1 VTTLREGDGRV
12 EADVT
17 PSTTATAAPSA
28 PSDLQIDADPQ
39 TLAANGGEE
48 VSPKS
53 LSSRVASRRTVIS
66 LAVTGVVL
74 ALAIWRA
81 PIPWADAWH
90 QIRAANLA
98 LFALGVAVYYSSFV
112 VRAAR
117 WKLLLRNTGED
128 VGAVSLLETLL
139 SSFFVNCVVPAKMGD
154 LYRAVQLRSREGV
167 SGAKSL
173 GTIVAE
179 RLLDL
184 FVLMGLLVIAGGITF
199 RDHVPS
205 SLVPAL
211 IGGAILCGLG
221 IAGLALMAAGR
232 GKRLLGL
239 LPDQVVAR
247 YEHFRSGTVGA
258 FGRWVEVVPMSI
270 AVWAL
275 EGLRLG
281 FVIISLG
288 YGSQVGPAHFLLVA
302 LVAALLTTVP
312 FLPGGLGLVEAGM
325 VAVLTQ
331 FGLGTGQ
338 ATAVALLDRSISY
351 GSLILVGGAVFLL
364 VHVRPASASRD
375 RRASATAGT
384 Q

>member
-1 VTTLREGDGRV
+1 MSVTTSVAAESV
-12 EADVT
+12 A
-17 PSTTATAAPSA
+17 AAP
-28 PSDLQIDADPQ
+28 
-39 TLAANGGEE
+39 GEE
-48 VSPKS
+48 PPDLDPDASDEVGAAS
-53 LSSRVASRRTVIS
+53 LSSRVTSLRTLIS
-66 LAVTGVVL
+66 LGVTAAVLGI
-74 ALAIWRA
+74 AIWRA
-81 PIPWADAWH
+81 PIPWHDTWR
-90 QIRAANLA
+90 QMRSANIGFYVLA
-98 LFALGVAVYYSSFV
+98 IAVYYSSFG
-112 VRAAR
+112 VRTAR

-128 VGAVSLLETLL
+128 VRAPALLEILL

-154 LYRAVQLRSREGV
+154 VYRAVQLRARAAI

-199 RDHVPS
+199 RDHVPA

-211 IGGAILCGLG
+211 IGGAVLCGLG
-221 IAGLALMAAGR
+221 IAGLCLMAAGR
-232 GKRLLGL
+232 GRRLLGM
-239 LPDQVVAR
+239 LPDRAVAR
-247 YEHFRSGTVGA
+247 YEHFRTGTVDA
-258 FGRWVEVVPMSI
+258 FGRWTEVVPLSV
-270 AVWAL
+270 AVWVL

-281 FVIISLG
+281 FVIIALG
-288 YGSQVGPAHFLLVA
+288 FGTEVGPAHFLLVA

-331 FGLGTGQ
+331 FGLSTGQ

-351 GSLILVGGAVFLL
+351 GSLILVGGAVFLFS
-364 VHVRPASASRD
+364 HARPGRTPASKA
-375 RRASATAGT
+375 RAGARSVVH

>member
-1 VTTLREGDGRV
+1 MTQ
-12 EADVT
+12 
-17 PSTTATAAPSA
+17 STTVAPLPSSPEEEQPAATGA
-28 PSDLQIDADPQ
+28 
-39 TLAANGGEE
+39 EE
-48 VSPKS
+48 VSS
-53 LSSRVASRRTVIS
+53 VSFASRIGSRRTIVS
-66 LAVTGVVL
+66 LGVTAVVL
-74 ALAIWRA
+74 TIAVWRA
-81 PIPWADAWH
+81 PIPWADTWH
-90 QIRAANLA
+90 QMRNANPAFFL
-98 LFALGVAVYYSSFV
+98 LGFVAYYSSFV
-112 VRAAR
+112 VRAVR
-117 WKLLLRNTGED
+117 WRLLLRNTGED
-128 VGAVSLLETLL
+128 CGTASLLEILL

-154 LYRAVQLRSREGV
+154 LYRAVQLRSREGI

-211 IGGAILCGLG
+211 IGGAVLCGLG
-221 IAGLALMAAGR
+221 IAALSLMAAGR

-258 FGRWVEVVPMSI
+258 FGRWVEVVPLSF
-270 AVWAL
+270 AVWGL

-281 FVIISLG
+281 FVIIALG
-288 YGSQVGPAHFLLVA
+288 YGSEVGPAHFLLVA

-325 VAVLTQ
+325 VAVLSQ
-331 FGLGTGQ
+331 FSLDRGQ

-351 GSLILVGGAVFLL
+351 GSLIVVGGAVFL
-364 VHVRPASASRD
+364 VFHSRHPRRGARPQPSVVS
-375 RRASATAGT
+375 

>member
-1 VTTLREGDGRV
+1 M
-12 EADVT
+12 T
-17 PSTTATAAPSA
+17 PSTTVAPLPES
-28 PSDLQIDADPQ
+28 PQ
-39 TLAANGGEE
+39 DEQAGAANGTEE
-48 VSPKS
+48 VSSVS
-53 LSSRVASRRTVIS
+53 LASRIGSRRTVIS
-66 LAVTGVVL
+66 LAVTAVVL
-74 ALAIWRA
+74 GIAIWRA
-81 PIPWADAWH
+81 PIPWAGTWH
-90 QIRAANLA
+90 EMRRANIGFFL
-98 LFALGVAVYYSSFV
+98 LGVVAYYSSFV
-112 VRAAR
+112 VRALR
-117 WKLLLRNTGED
+117 WKLLLRNTGVE
-128 VGAVSLLETLL
+128 AHTPTLLEILL

-154 LYRAVQLRSREGV
+154 LYRAVQLRSREAI

-211 IGGAILCGLG
+211 IGGAVLCGLG
-221 IAGLALMAAGR
+221 IAALSLMAAER

-239 LPDQVVAR
+239 LPDQVVRR
-247 YEHFRSGTVGA
+247 YEHFRSGTVDA
-258 FGRWVEVVPMSI
+258 FGRWNEVVPLSLG
-270 AVWAL
+270 VWGL

-288 YGSQVGPAHFLLVA
+288 YGSVVGPAHFLLVA

-325 VAVLTQ
+325 VAVLSQ
-331 FGLGTGQ
+331 FGLDRGQ

-351 GSLILVGGAVFLL
+351 GSLVIVGGAFFLYF
-364 VHVRPASASRD
+364 HSRGGRAAQTQASVAAGSR
-375 RRASATAGT
+375 
-384 Q
+384 